1 MFAFCPEPGK
11 HIGQPPVFNLDDD
24 SDDELLVEVP
34 EEEYVWE
41 KGVSQATQCVL
52 RQSL

>member
-1 MFAFCPEPGK
+1 MFAFCPEPPK
-11 HIGQPPVFNLDDD
+11 HVGQPPVFNLDDD
-24 SDDELLVEVP
+24 TDDEIEVP

-41 KGVSQATQCVL
+41 KGVTQATQCVL

>member
-11 HIGQPPVFNLDDD
+11 HIGQPPVFNLDD
-24 SDDELLVEVP
+24 SDDELLEVP

-41 KGVSQATQCVL
+41 KGVTQATSLQL